1 MSRRTRAAQ
10 TALSVD
16 RALQES
22 GEKCAQI
29 AQIRVQNG
37 NLRTLIARTGSAAAG
52 SVASARAVG
61 VELLGD
67 ADVAEV

>member
-10 TALSVD
+10 TALSAD

-52 SVASARAVG
+52 SVASAGAVS